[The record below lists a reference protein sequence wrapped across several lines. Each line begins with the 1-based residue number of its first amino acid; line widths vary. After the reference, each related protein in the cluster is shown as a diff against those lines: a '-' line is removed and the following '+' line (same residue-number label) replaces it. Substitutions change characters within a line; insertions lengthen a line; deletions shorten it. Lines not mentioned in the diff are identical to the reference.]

1 MLRRSAKWR
10 RRDADN
16 VGMKKP
22 SVLFVCT
29 GNICRSPT
37 AHVLLMHKAR
47 ATGFEVDVDSAAI
60 SDEERGNPPD
70 RRSVAEARRRGIEM
84 HAHRARQVRGADF
97 ERFDL
102 IVGMTGQHCAALRRL
117 APPGTAGKVRLFTEF
132 ADGIEG
138 DVPDPWYGGQRD
150 FVEVFDLIDHGV
162 DGLLVKLQAG
172 GGQSDGD

>member
-1 MLRRSAKWR
+1 MT
-10 RRDADN
+10 N
-16 VGMKKP
+16 KP

-37 AHVLLMHKAR
+37 AHVLLEHKAR
-47 ATGFEVDVDSAAI
+47 AAGFDVEVDSAGI

-84 HAHRARQVRGADF
+84 HAHAARQVRTSDF

-102 IVGMTGQHCAALRRL
+102 IVGMTAQHCAALRRH
-117 APPGTAGKVRLFTEF
+117 APAGAKAKIHLFTEF

-138 DVPDPWYGGQRD
+138 DVPDPWYGGAKD
-150 FVEVFDLIDHGV
+150 FVTVFDLIDHGV
-162 DGLLVKLQAG
+162 DGLLARLRAEAR
-172 GGQSDGD
+172 